1 MSVSPVG
8 CMLLWSNFAMDHQGK
23 FQSSRK
29 FTRVCSP
36 LCLRP
41 SSSRNISL
49 SSLSNCIISDSTY
62 SKRYFNLFT
71 LLHLGRTCADTK
83 TTFEPSVA
91 AICLS
96 FCNCE
101 LSEPWPNCLFPKLDL
116 TAKSSPGCANRIRL
130 RLPHICTV
138 WSWANSNLPHLQAL
152 PKWWKNWATA
162 FAT

>member
-1 MSVSPVG
+1 MNDACGLRCCGAALKSCQSKINIISCANTVIVHALVSFSPVVKYV
-8 CMLLWSNFAMDHQGK
+8 CKPSWLYVALI
-23 FQSSRK
+23 
-29 FTRVCSP
+29 RVCSP

-101 LSEPWPNCLFPKLDL
+101 LSEPWLR
-116 TAKSSPGCANRIRL
+116 KSDSFTFAAYMHGLI
-130 RLPHICTV
+130 V
-138 WSWANSNLPHLQAL
+138 SKFKS
-152 PKWWKNWATA
+152 ATLA
-162 FAT
+162 SSS